1 MNFRTSFVRSLAIGV
16 AVVVAGAGVLTSA
29 QNPPQT
35 PAPPA
40 AAQPPDTPVWSPQ
53 QLDNLVAPI
62 ALYPDPLLSQVL
74 VASTY
79 PLEIVEAQQWL
90 QNNSSLQNADRIAAA
105 EQQNWDASVQALVAF
120 PDVLGKL
127 NQDIRWT
134 NDLGNAFLAQQAG
147 VMSAVQRM
155 RASAK
160 ANGKLTSSPQ
170 QVVTSDTA
178 NGQTSIEIQPASP
191 DVVYVPAYD
200 PGYVWG
206 PPAYGA
212 YPALDYPDYGFGFGP
227 AWNVGL
233 SFAPWGWGGWG
244 GWGWGPSWFGGG
256 IVVNNFFFHHYG
268 FHSRPGWGNGSR
280 TNLWAH
286 DPAHRLGVPYPN
298 RQLSGQF
305 GSASRMNAQ
314 RMVNSQRMGMGNGF
328 APSRG
333 GANRQ
338 AFPGTSPG
346 ARPNMGQPNMGQPN
360 MGHPGMQGGN
370 PAPMRSIQPAQRPM
384 PGAVSPGFGGAG
396 RSFGGGGGF
405 RGFGG
410 GGGGGSFRGFGG
422 GGGGGGFRGGFGG
435 GGGGGGFR
443 GGFGGGGG
451 HGGGGRR

>member
-1 MNFRTSFVRSLAIGV
+1 MNFRTSFFRSFAIGV
-16 AVVVAGAGVLTSA
+16 ATIVAGAGLLTGA
-29 QNPPQT
+29 QDPPQ
-35 PAPPA
+35 A
-40 AAQPPDTPVWSPQ
+40 AVQPPDTPVWSPQ
-53 QLDNLVAPI
+53 QLDNLIAPI

-90 QNNSSLQNADRIAAA
+90 QNNSSLTGADLIAAA
-105 EQQNWDASVQALVAF
+105 EQQTWDASVQALVAF
-120 PDVLGKL
+120 PDVLAKL

-134 NDLGNAFLAQQAG
+134 NDVGNAFLAQQAD

-170 QVVTSDTA
+170 QVVTTETA
-178 NGQTSIEIQPASP
+178 NGQSSIEIQPASP
-191 DVVYVPAYD
+191 DVVYVPTYD

-206 PPAYGA
+206 PPAWGA
-212 YPALDYPDYGFGFGP
+212 YPPLVYPAFGFGFGP

-233 SFAPWGWGGWG
+233 CFAPWGGWG
-244 GWGWGPSWFGGG
+244 GWGWGPNWFGGG
-256 IVVNNFFFHHYG
+256 IVVNNVFFHHFG
-268 FHSRPGWGNGSR
+268 FRSRPGWGNGSR

-286 DPAHRLGVPYPN
+286 DPTHRLGVPYPN

-305 GSASRMNAQ
+305 GTASRMNAQ
-314 RMVNSQRMGMGNGF
+314 GMINSQRMGMGNSF
-328 APSRG
+328 NPSRG

-338 AFPGTSPG
+338 AFPGMTPG
-346 ARPNMGQPNMGQPN
+346 ARPNV
-360 MGHPGMQGGN
+360 GHPGMQGGN
-370 PAPMRSIQPAQRPM
+370 PGPMRSIQPAQRPSM
-384 PGAVSPGFGGAG
+384 PAVPRAVSPGFGGAG

-410 GGGGGSFRGFGG
+410 GGGGGGFRGGF

-435 GGGGGGFR
+435 GGGGGFR

-451 HGGGGRR
+451 RMGGGGGRR